1 MDSRVERGKV
11 NVEIDG
17 VPLSLGYEISN
28 FREHEFDLVVWYR
41 GAALK
46 DRVRWEILDPHE
58 QIEVFAQM
66 LVEQHLKANA
76 SSS

>member
-1 MDSRVERGKV
+1 MTSRIERG
-11 NVEIDG
+11 NVDIEMDG
-17 VPLSLGYEISN
+17 VPLSVGYEISN

-46 DRVRWEILDPHE
+46 DRVRWEMLDPHD
-58 QIEVFAQM
+58 QIDVFAHM